1 MDVIIEAAKRVIL
14 FLQSPAMR
22 RLVIFAVMGWCIYLL
37 RDFMTVLLLTFIFI
51 YIFNGVNNFIYRHM
65 RPVMPVSRTIIT
77 AVLYVLFLGLLVL
90 AGYAFV
96 PMLIDQSRSL
106 ISKFSVYVSDIRQ
119 DQVGNGWLSQLLNYA
134 VGKVDVSK
142 YVQSGS
148 NLLLGTITNIG
159 TGGVNTLMALILSLF
174 FMLEKGR
181 IKKFLRRFRQ
191 SRIAFVC
198 DDVQFFFTKF
208 MNSFGKVIQT
218 QLLISFINACLSA
231 VMLLALGFPYV
242 GGLSLMVFIL
252 GLVPVAGVFI
262 SLVPLSIVGYSTGG
276 FTRVVYVLIL
286 VAVLHMLESY
296 VLNPK
301 LMSQKTKMPVFFTF
315 LVLLLSEH
323 FLGVWGL
330 VIGLPLTMF
339 LLDVIGVI
347 PETPEKTTPAEAFP
361 GGGPPDR

>member
-1 MDVIIEAAKRVIL
+1 MEVIIEALKHAIL
-14 FLQSPAMR
+14 FLHGPTMR
-22 RLVIFAVMGWCIYLL
+22 RLAVFAVMGWCLYLL

-51 YIFNGVNNFIYRHM
+51 YIFNGINNFIYRHM
-65 RPVMPVSRTIIT
+65 RPVMPISRTIIT
-77 AVLYVLFLGLLVL
+77 AALYVLFLGLLVL

-96 PMLIDQSRSL
+96 PMLVGQSRSL
-106 ISKFSVYVSDIRQ
+106 VSKFSVYMADIRKNQ
-119 DQVGNGWLSQLLNYA
+119 AGNGWLSQLVNYA
-134 VGKVDVSK
+134 VGKIDVSK

-148 NLLLGTITNIG
+148 NLLLGTLTNIG
-159 TGGVNTLMALILSLF
+159 TTGVNVLMSLILSLF
-174 FMLEKGR
+174 FMLEKSR
-181 IKKFLRRFRQ
+181 IKKFLQRFRH

-242 GGLSLMVFIL
+242 AGLSLMIFIL
-252 GLVPVAGVFI
+252 GLVPVVGVFI

-276 FTRVVYVLIL
+276 FTRVLYVLIL
-286 VAVLHMLESY
+286 VAVLHTLESY

-323 FLGVWGL
+323 FMGVWGL

-347 PETPEKTTPAEAFP
+347 PEAPENAAPV
-361 GGGPPDR
+361 GNPPESLQSH